1 MIQQLLEI
9 FINVIT
15 PVFVLVLVG
24 YLAAPRLALDPRTL
38 SRAAYYLFIPAFV
51 FNAVS
56 TAEIEADLIGR
67 MVSFALVVHI
77 LIALVG
83 FLVAR
88 LLGRSPQMIGAYV
101 ILAVFGNVGNFGL
114 PLITFRLGEEAVFAA
129 TIYFLTILFISF
141 VISVAAANWNKGSG
155 RRAMLEVFKTPAL
168 LALVPALLING
179 IDFTPPL
186 MVSRITTLLG
196 AAMVPTM
203 LVTLGAQMSSMNRFQ
218 FNRDVWITS
227 AIRLLG
233 AAGLALLLAPLFGL
247 TGIARG
253 AGIFQSAMP
262 PAILTSIIALEYDLL
277 PDFVTTTVLVSTLL
291 SIVTLTLLFA
301 FV

>member
-38 SRAAYYLFIPAFV
+38 SRTAYYLFIPAFV

-56 TAEIEADLIGR
+56 TAEIEANLIGR

-83 FLVAR
+83 YLVAR

-129 TIYFLTILFISF
+129 TIYFLTILFVSF

-155 RRAMLEVFKTPAL
+155 WQAMLEVFKTPAL

-179 IDFTPPL
+179 IDYTPPL

-203 LVTLGAQMSSMNRFQ
+203 RTPRLRAAASCSSVLG
-218 FNRDVWITS
+218 
-227 AIRLLG
+227 
-233 AAGLALLLAPLFGL
+233 
-247 TGIARG
+247 
-253 AGIFQSAMP
+253 
-262 PAILTSIIALEYDLL
+262 
-277 PDFVTTTVLVSTLL
+277 
-291 SIVTLTLLFA
+291 
-301 FV
+301 